1 MEWAEARVRKFF
13 QVFLHVFFGLKARD
27 IEEIKSRVKPL
38 NASKK
43 ENPSKKEDESPD
55 KTPVRAYLLYW
66 YKSSNTDAEGGGEP
80 LEPRQTVDRSFLALL
95 FTSTKG
101 RILTKQAVVGVSVAA
116 DEAAVAARQGP
127 RWQGVH

>member
-13 QVFLHVFFGLKARD
+13 QVFLHVFFGLKVRD

-43 ENPSKKEDESPD
+43 ESASKKEEESPD

-66 YKSSNTDAEGGGEP
+66 YKSTNTDAEGGEP
-80 LEPRQTVDRSFLALL
+80 LEPRQNAGRSLLALL

-116 DEAAVAARQGP
+116 DAAAVAAR
-127 RWQGVH
+127 